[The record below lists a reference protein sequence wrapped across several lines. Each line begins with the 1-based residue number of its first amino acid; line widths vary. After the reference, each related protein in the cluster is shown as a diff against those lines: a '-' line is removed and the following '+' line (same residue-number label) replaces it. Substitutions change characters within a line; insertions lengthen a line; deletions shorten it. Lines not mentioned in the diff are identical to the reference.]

1 MSAFYQAPGRE
12 TTLVR
17 LLVPKPTERS
27 VTADAPRNPQSS
39 FRLTAWFGL
48 VSLFCIA
55 GMSVFS
61 SIVLSRFLSDTLLK
75 HDADT
80 MMEVLQGI
88 VEIQKPGTYF
98 PGSANGAAD
107 RTLEEFFVHIA
118 KLPDVLRANIYAT
131 DQRVLWSSDLALI
144 GRDLGPNR
152 ELEEALS
159 GAVTIESG
167 KVDKNDIKP
176 EHSALKGHVPRY
188 VESYLPVRSPSTGKV
203 VGVVELYRVPNSL
216 FAAIDRGIRLVWIS
230 ATCAGLLLYLALF
243 GLVRRADRLLEEQRT
258 RLLESETLAV
268 IGEMTGAIAHG
279 IRNPLASIRSSAELL
294 QEEAS
299 AESQRTAQ
307 DIMAQVDRLSEW
319 VRQLLTYS
327 DREPAR
333 LQSVDLPDVV
343 RRCLEG
349 VVRECERRGVTI
361 DYADQALVP
370 HVRGEPVRLLHVLNS
385 IVANALE
392 AMPDGGALQVRV
404 GNAAGGRVSLVV
416 RDTGIGVTGTDL
428 PRVFAPFFTTKRKGL
443 GLGLPLVKRIVTR
456 FGGSVAFTS
465 APGQGS
471 AVEIELLAYS

>member
-1 MSAFYQAPGRE
+1 
-12 TTLVR
+12 
-17 LLVPKPTERS
+17 
-27 VTADAPRNPQSS
+27 
-39 FRLTAWFGL
+39 
-48 VSLFCIA
+48 
-55 GMSVFS
+55 
-61 SIVLSRFLSDTLLK
+61 
-75 HDADT
+75 
-80 MMEVLQGI
+80 
-88 VEIQKPGTYF
+88 
-98 PGSANGAAD
+98 
-107 RTLEEFFVHIA
+107 
-118 KLPDVLRANIYAT
+118 
-131 DQRVLWSSDLALI
+131 
-144 GRDLGPNR
+144 
-152 ELEEALS
+152 
-159 GAVTIESG
+159 
-167 KVDKNDIKP
+167 
-176 EHSALKGHVPRY
+176 
-188 VESYLPVRSPSTGKV
+188 
-203 VGVVELYRVPNSL
+203 
-216 FAAIDRGIRLVWIS
+216 
-230 ATCAGLLLYLALF
+230 
-243 GLVRRADRLLEEQRT
+243 
-258 RLLESETLAV
+258 V

-416 RDTGIGVTGTDL
+416 RDTGIGVPERDL
-428 PRVFAPFFTTKRKGL
+428 RRVFAPFFTTKRKGL

-456 FGGSVAFTS
+456 FGGTVSIAS
-465 APGQGS
+465 EAGRGS
-471 AVEIELLAYS
+471 EVVVELPVHPN